1 MYNKEHS
8 GEHKV
13 MKIVKDI
20 NKLIIKK
27 VVEIVFVVGFV
38 FLASYLW
45 RSKNAQEFFSSIASF
60 SNLYYTN
67 FTVDNPIDYSMFPM
81 RDEDAMQNLKP
92 CIVKVMNET
101 YTSENYALILKIDK
115 ASTMDY
121 HYLHIGINDNVYSL
135 SNLEQTE
142 EIENYVFT
150 LAKDTIVGNT
160 KNYEIR
166 VWLNTLAGNELQG
179 KNLIMHFDLIN
190 ETTQV

>member
-1 MYNKEHS
+1 
-8 GEHKV
+8 

-20 NKLIIKK
+20 NKLIITK
-27 VVEIVFVVGFV
+27 VVEIFLVVGFV

-45 RSKNAQEFFSSIASF
+45 RSKNAQDFFSSIASF

-67 FTVDNPIDYSMFPM
+67 FTIENPIDYSMFPM

-92 CIVKVMNET
+92 CTIKVMNET

-115 ASTMDY
+115 TSTMDY
-121 HYLHIGINDNVYSL
+121 HYLHIGINDEVYSL
-135 SNLEQTE
+135 NDLEQTE
-142 EIENYVFT
+142 ELENYVFT
-150 LAKDTIVGNT
+150 LAKDKIVGNT

-166 VWLNTLAGNELQG
+166 VWLNTLAGNEMQG

>member
-1 MYNKEHS
+1 
-8 GEHKV
+8 

-20 NKLIIKK
+20 NKLIITK

-67 FTVDNPIDYSMFPM
+67 FTIENPIDYSMFPM
-81 RDEDAMQNLKP
+81 LDEDAMQNLKP
-92 CIVKVMNET
+92 CTIKVMNET
-101 YTSENYALILKIDK
+101 YTSENYILVLKIDK
-115 ASTMDY
+115 SSTMDY
-121 HYLHIGINDNVYSL
+121 HYLHIGVNEKIYSL

-142 EIENYVFT
+142 ELGNYVFT
-150 LAKDTIVGNT
+150 LAKDTIVGST

-166 VWLNTLAGNELQG
+166 VWLNTLAGNEMQG

>member
-20 NKLIIKK
+20 NKLIITK
-27 VVEIVFVVGFV
+27 VVEIFLVVGFV

-67 FTVDNPIDYSMFPM
+67 FMIENPIDYSMFPM

-92 CIVKVMNET
+92 CTVKVMNET

-115 ASTMDY
+115 TSTMDY
-121 HYLHIGINDNVYSL
+121 HYIHIGINDKVYAL
-135 SNLEQTE
+135 NDLGQVE
-142 EIENYVFT
+142 ETENYVFT

-166 VWLNTLAGNELQG
+166 VWLNTLAGNEMQG